1 MNLEQSANAQ
11 IGGSAKDLSSIHTAC
26 AACNV
31 LNLEEWFAD
40 AVKDD
45 ATDGAADD
53 VADDLETLSLGGEND
68 FTKKL
73 DELYNNGVGGG
84 DNLALLAHSHVSMI
98 YDVTPPRTTEGAE
111 SCGHTT
117 VADRETE
124 GNDS

>member
-31 LNLEEWFAD
+31 LNLEEWSAD

-53 VADDLETLSLGGEND
+53 VADDLETLSLVILEA
-68 FTKKL
+68 K
-73 DELYNNGVGGG
+73 
-84 DNLALLAHSHVSMI
+84 
-98 YDVTPPRTTEGAE
+98 
-111 SCGHTT
+111 
-117 VADRETE
+117 
-124 GNDS
+124 GNSS